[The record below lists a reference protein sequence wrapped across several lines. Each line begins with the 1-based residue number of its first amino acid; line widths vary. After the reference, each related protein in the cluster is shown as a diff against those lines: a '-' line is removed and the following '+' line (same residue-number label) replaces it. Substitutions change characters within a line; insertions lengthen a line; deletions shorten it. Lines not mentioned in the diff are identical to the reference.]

1 MKKEIKRVHRK
12 IIRAFDESAS
22 FPLYKAAV
30 LKVWEDCDLP
40 WDIFIRLVDDVCS
53 I

>member
-1 MKKEIKRVHRK
+1 MKKEIKRVHRE
-12 IIRAFDESAS
+12 IIRAFDDSAS
-22 FPLYKAAV
+22 FPLYKGAV